1 MLAVTAV
8 AVLGG
13 AFLLSRTVVVA
24 VPSFV
29 SVVDNS
35 PCKAKTYFLT
45 TLSIASRPIFRTSIL
60 GP

>member
-8 AVLGG
+8 DVLRR
-13 AFLLSRTVVVA
+13 AFLLSRPGVVA
-24 VPSFV
+24 VPV
-29 SVVDNS
+29 SGSVLGNA
-35 PCKAKTYFLT
+35 CLARTYFLT